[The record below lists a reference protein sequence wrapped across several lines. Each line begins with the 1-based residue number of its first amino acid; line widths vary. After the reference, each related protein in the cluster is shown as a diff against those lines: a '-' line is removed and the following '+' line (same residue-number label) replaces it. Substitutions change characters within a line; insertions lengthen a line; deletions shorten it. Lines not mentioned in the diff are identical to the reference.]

1 MHKKSI
7 LAFYYSCIHSKINY
21 GNIAS
26 ASTNVTKFKKINS
39 QQKYAKCRAN
49 NKDIFSYSRDLLKL
63 DKISNSYQL
72 NILNVTTF
80 MHTV

>member
-1 MHKKSI
+1 METLHRQAQMWQS
-7 LAFYYSCIHSKINY
+7 L
-21 GNIAS
+21 
-26 ASTNVTKFKKINS
+26 KKINN

-49 NKDIFSYSRDLLKL
+49 NKEIFSHSRDLLKL

>member
-1 MHKKSI
+1 MWQS
-7 LAFYYSCIHSKINY
+7 L
-21 GNIAS
+21 
-26 ASTNVTKFKKINS
+26 KKINN

-49 NKDIFSYSRDLLKL
+49 NKEIFSHSRDLLKL